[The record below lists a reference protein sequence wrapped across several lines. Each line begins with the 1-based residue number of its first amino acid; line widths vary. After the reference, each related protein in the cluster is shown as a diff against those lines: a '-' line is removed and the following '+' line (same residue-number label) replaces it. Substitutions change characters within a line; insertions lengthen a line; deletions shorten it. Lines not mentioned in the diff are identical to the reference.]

1 MLDLSIEAAV
11 ALDHLHLSTAKR
23 LASDA
28 LNIAETAM
36 RQAGGLATIPACL
49 AAQVLYEEGDL
60 DQAGMILRDRLPT
73 INAEGP
79 LESALRAYLV
89 LTRIAK
95 QRMQYDF
102 AALLLRE
109 GQALGER
116 RGWPRLVVACLAER
130 TSLLLEAGRTK
141 EARLVLDYLDGYAGG
156 RRAGSGHSSSEIVRY
171 STLTRWRVSWVEA
184 PSGEAVAALRR
195 LYHHAVETRNLY
207 AACRLAVE
215 LAEMLAVIGEAEEA
229 DGLLFHIVK
238 LGAAA
243 GLNQVFLE
251 GGEGMGALLK
261 RAYARAEA
269 PGSTDREVLPFL
281 GSLLSRWDA
290 CHQHGSS
297 AQPSRFSDT
306 LSARERDILA
316 MISQGFPNKRVARVL
331 EISPETVKSH
341 VKRIFLKLAVSTR
354 TEAAS
359 RAQSLGIL

>member
-1 MLDLSIEAAV
+1 MRWSKSWATTALLDLSIDAAV

-28 LNIAETAM
+28 MNIAETAM
-36 RQAGGLATIPACL
+36 RDAGGLATIPACL

-60 DQAGMILRDRLPT
+60 DQAGLILRDRLPT

-116 RGWPRLVVACLAER
+116 RGWPRLVVVCLAER
-130 TSLLLEAGRTK
+130 TSLLLEAGRVK

-156 RRAGSGHSSSEIVRY
+156 RRAGSGHSNSEIVRY
-171 STLTRWRVSWVEA
+171 STLTRWRVSWIEA

-207 AACRLAVE
+207 EACRLAVE

-243 GLNQVFLE
+243 
-251 GGEGMGALLK
+251 
-261 RAYARAEA
+261 
-269 PGSTDREVLPFL
+269 
-281 GSLLSRWDA
+281 
-290 CHQHGSS
+290 
-297 AQPSRFSDT
+297 
-306 LSARERDILA
+306 
-316 MISQGFPNKRVARVL
+316 
-331 EISPETVKSH
+331 
-341 VKRIFLKLAVSTR
+341 
-354 TEAAS
+354 
-359 RAQSLGIL
+359 